1 MIHAGK
7 EPLLFLLIGLL
18 TAFFIVRLSTRLMR
32 ANVRW
37 WFGEFRPRGLHIH
50 HMVFGIIVLVVVGI
64 LQVALQPSD
73 HLLDVFALVFGIGV
87 ALVLD
92 EFALVLH
99 LEDVY
104 WSEEGRK
111 SIDAVVLAATFTGL
125 LLLGLVPAG
134 FPGGMNVVP
143 SSARWALTATAALNL
158 VPVVVTLLKGKLW
171 TGVVG
176 IFIPGVALIGA
187 ARLAKP
193 RSPWAHLCV
202 HGQRGEAAPG
212 ASARRAPGAAQAPPL
227 GPHRRRAL
235 APARDGVLTS
245 ARDGAS
251 RVRRW
256 RRAGARDGA
265 LGAGRLGR
273 SGGRAIARRPPATS
287 QEVGRRGSPTRALL
301 SRRGSLLQL
310 DRRSLAARSGSADRS
325 SASRLAFALE
335 APRCCVER

>member
-1 MIHAGK
+1 MGTTGLNMIHIDKG
-7 EPLLFLLIGLL
+7 PLLFLLVGLL
-18 TAFFIVRLSTRLMR
+18 AAFFIVRLSTRLMR

-37 WFGEFRPRGLHIH
+37 WFGEFKPRGLHIH

-64 LQVALQPSD
+64 LQVALQPSH
-73 HLLDVFALVFGIGV
+73 HLLDAFALVFGIGV

-125 LLLGLVPAG
+125 LLLGLVPTG

-143 SSARWALTATAALNL
+143 SSARWALTVTAALNL

-193 RSPWAHLCV
+193 RSPWAHLWYAGNAEKLRQARLRDARLAQ
-202 HGQRGEAAPG
+202 HKRRLWDLIGGAPSRLPEM
-212 ASARRAPGAAQAPPL
+212 ASSRLPTPRV
-227 GPHRRRAL
+227 REL
-235 APARDGVLTS
+235 APARV
-245 ARDGAS
+245 RDMPPLE
-251 RVRRW
+251 
-256 RRAGARDGA
+256 RAD
-265 LGAGRLGR
+265 
-273 SGGRAIARRPPATS
+273 
-287 QEVGRRGSPTRALL
+287 
-301 SRRGSLLQL
+301 
-310 DRRSLAARSGSADRS
+310 
-325 SASRLAFALE
+325 
-335 APRCCVER
+335 

>member
-18 TAFFIVRLSTRLMR
+18 TAFFFVRLSTRLMR

-50 HMVFGIIVLVVVGI
+50 HMVFGIIILVVVGI

-73 HLLDVFALVFGIGV
+73 HLLDGLALVFGIGV

-134 FPGGMNVVP
+134 FPGSMNVVP

-158 VPVVVTLLKGKLW
+158 VPVVVALLKGKLVS
-171 TGVVG
+171 GVVG

-187 ARLAKP
+187 LRLAKP
-193 RSPWAHLCV
+193 RSPWAHLRYTGNEEKLRQASLRYARLAQHKRRLWDLIGGAPSRLPEMASV
-202 HGQRGEAAPG
+202 HLPELATARGRRLAT
-212 ASARRAPGAAQAPPL
+212 ARVRERAP
-227 GPHRRRAL
+227 
-235 APARDGVLTS
+235 
-245 ARDGAS
+245 
-251 RVRRW
+251 
-256 RRAGARDGA
+256 
-265 LGAGRLGR
+265 
-273 SGGRAIARRPPATS
+273 
-287 QEVGRRGSPTRALL
+287 
-301 SRRGSLLQL
+301 
-310 DRRSLAARSGSADRS
+310 
-325 SASRLAFALE
+325 SRLRDV
-335 APRCCVER
+335 APSEQPD

>member
-1 MIHAGK
+1 MGTIGLNMIHAGK

-18 TAFFIVRLSTRLMR
+18 TAFFVVRLSTRLMR

-37 WFGEFRPRGLHIH
+37 WFGEFKPRGLHIH
-50 HMVFGIIVLVVVGI
+50 HMVFGIIVLVAVGI

-73 HLLDVFALVFGIGV
+73 RLLDAFALVFGIGV

-143 SSARWALTATAALNL
+143 SSARWALTGTAALNL
-158 VPVVVTLLKGKLW
+158 VPVVVALLKGKLW

-187 ARLAKP
+187 VRLAKP
-193 RSPWAHLCV
+193 RSPWAHLRYAGNAEKSRQARLRYARLAQHKRRLWDLIGGAPSRLPEMAASRLPEMATSRV
-202 HGQRGEAAPG
+202 RG
-212 ASARRAPGAAQAPPL
+212 
-227 GPHRRRAL
+227 L
-235 APARDGVLTS
+235 APARLREM
-245 ARDGAS
+245 APPE
-251 RVRRW
+251 
-256 RRAGARDGA
+256 RAD
-265 LGAGRLGR
+265 
-273 SGGRAIARRPPATS
+273 
-287 QEVGRRGSPTRALL
+287 
-301 SRRGSLLQL
+301 
-310 DRRSLAARSGSADRS
+310 
-325 SASRLAFALE
+325 
-335 APRCCVER
+335 